1 LEASVDEVVLAR
13 CRLTTVTREGGT
25 GKVPRA
31 HDSATG
37 RDGAVDVLPT
47 DLTAELGC
55 RKRSRNIAL
64 AAARPTESQIA
75 AIDLHGLLLPDGPI
89 SPQHA
94 VHVISHLAATLQPP
108 KHYSRRVDP
117 GLHMKVEVRQ

>member
-1 LEASVDEVVLAR
+1 LEASVDEVVLER
-13 CRLTTVTREGGT
+13 CRLITVTREGGT
-25 GKVPRA
+25 GEVPRA

-47 DLTAELGC
+47 DLTADLGC
-55 RKRSRNIAL
+55 RKRSRNEGL
-64 AAARPTESQIA
+64 TAARPTESHIA
-75 AIDLHGLLLPDGPI
+75 AIDFHGLLVPDGPT

-94 VHVISHLAATLQPP
+94 VHSISQLAATLQEPN
-108 KHYSRRVDP
+108 HHSRRVEP